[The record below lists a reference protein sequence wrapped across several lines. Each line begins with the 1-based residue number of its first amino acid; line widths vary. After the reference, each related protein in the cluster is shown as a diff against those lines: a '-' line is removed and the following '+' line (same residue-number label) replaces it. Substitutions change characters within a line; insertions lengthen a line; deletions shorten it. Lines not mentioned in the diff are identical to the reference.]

1 MTTCHHSTVK
11 CRPRTND
18 YHLEGFNITPW
29 TTEEKFLIAKKSLF
43 SLCEFCIGS
52 WGEQLIN
59 VVDDGS
65 DYNRVPSW
73 LDLMEH
79 GKFIKAHRFEHRGS
93 SAALNDYVKIIPDDI
108 DMIFHTEDD
117 HVWFNP
123 ESLNWQSICRKF
135 LEDNPDIG
143 VITFR
148 SGLPTDPAFPDYKGA
163 WGPIGWRESRNGSPP
178 AFLFRCMG
186 NAHHIMKKE
195 TYLRFFPLQGNAGSC
210 EAYMN
215 NRLAQL
221 GLLNAEIQIPI
232 YAFHSHCYERELS
245 TIVTSTELNMSP
257 RGREYGIKNMREY
270 LKNRGPITYSYYED
284 KDKEIIK
291 CYP

>member
-1 MTTCHHSTVK
+1 MTTCHHSSVK

-18 YHLEGFNITPW
+18 YNIEGFNITSW

-43 SLCEFCIGS
+43 SLFSFCVGP

-65 DYNRVPSW
+65 DYYRVASW

-79 GKFIKAHRFEHRGS
+79 GQFIKAHRFAHRGS
-93 SAALNDYVKIIPDDI
+93 GAALNDYVKIIPDDV

-123 ESLNWQSICRKF
+123 ENLDWQSICRKF
-135 LEDNPDIG
+135 LNDNPDIG

-148 SGLPTDPAFPDYKGA
+148 SGLPTNPSHPDYKGA
-163 WGPIGWRESRNGSPP
+163 WGPIGWRESINNSPP
-178 AFLFRCMG
+178 AFLFRNMG
-186 NAHHIMKKE
+186 NAHHIMKRE
-195 TYLRFFPLQGNAGSC
+195 TYLKFFPLQGSAGSC

-232 YAFHSHCYERELS
+232 YAFHSHCYERELPQ
-245 TIVTSTELNMSP
+245 IVMTFELNMSP
-257 RGREYGIKNMREY
+257 RGREYGIKNMRDHI
-270 LKNRGPITYSYYED
+270 KDRRPITYSYFESQN
-284 KDKEIIK
+284 KEITK